1 MSLGKRLCQTCFFLS
16 IQVQFEKKSELY
28 SSDRYYFLTSCS
40 KKNSSDGNDAGSV
53 ESGIDSF
60 KQSVSG
66 QQVSVGRVGGIDRG
80 WVDTQGGVDANQA
93 EEVEDENDFGKEIRV
108 KSPTHIIGLNC
119 QQHCAARCHVEEKH
133 NLDLAFRNNSKIA
146 AAHLHN

>member
-53 ESGIDSF
+53 ESGIDGF
-60 KQSVSG
+60 EQSVSG

-80 WVDTQGGVDANQA
+80 
-93 EEVEDENDFGKEIRV
+93 
-108 KSPTHIIGLNC
+108 
-119 QQHCAARCHVEEKH
+119 
-133 NLDLAFRNNSKIA
+133 
-146 AAHLHN
+146 